1 MKNFKLENQIL
12 HSKNYIPIS
21 KDETKKKKTLSN
33 NYYKFTLITIFL
45 LIFLISIL
53 IIIIKNINKDSG
65 KLESYL
71 PLSKK
76 AGKQNKSNNEFIRN
90 LKTILNED
98 EIFENEKMS
107 KYTTFRIGGPA
118 KYFVKP
124 KTTEQIIHIMQ
135 LCNKYKIHFFILG
148 NGSNLL
154 VSDNGYY
161 GVVIQIREDNFS
173 KLKIIKKD
181 ENNYTLI
188 VGGGMLM
195 KTLSIQSC
203 LLSLTGLE
211 DIIDIPGTVG
221 GGIIM
226 NASFRGTGLKKPLT
240 KVTVIT
246 QEGNIKK
253 LTKEECKLE
262 HRKSLLKDKKY
273 IVVEAEFILKKGDK
287 MKIQK
292 TMTDNTKMRY
302 EKQPMYFGSAG
313 CFFIWDHNKYGS
325 MYKKYKESYLVSYK
339 VGDIMIYTFNI
350 SFIINLGQ
358 GTASEVMEIVNH
370 IEKIMKEKYK
380 IEIRREVIIIGLFND
395 IEYY

>member
-1 MKNFKLENQIL
+1 MNNFEKQIL
-12 HSKNYIPIS
+12 QSKNYIPIS
-21 KDETKKKKTLSN
+21 KDEIRKKKTQTN
-33 NYYKFTLITIFL
+33 NYYKFFLITIVI
-45 LIFLISIL
+45 LIVL
-53 IIIIKNINKDSG
+53 IIIITIVIEIINKDSG
-65 KLESYL
+65 KLVSY
-71 PLSKK
+71 PTLSKK
-76 AGKQNKSNNEFIRN
+76 SDKQNKINNEFIRN

-107 KYTTFRIGGPA
+107 KYTTFKIGGPA
-118 KYFVKP
+118 KYLVKP
-124 KTTEQIIHIMQ
+124 KTPEQIIKIIQ
-135 LCNKYKIHFFILG
+135 LCNKYKVHFFVLG

-154 VSDNGYY
+154 VSDNGFY

-173 KLKIIKKD
+173 RLNVIKND

-195 KTLSIQSC
+195 KTLSIESC

-226 NASFRGTGLKKPLT
+226 NASFRGTGLRKPLT
-240 KVTVIT
+240 KVIVIT
-246 QEGNIKK
+246 PEGNIQ
-253 LTKEECKLE
+253 TMAKEECKLE
-262 HRKSLLKDKKY
+262 YRNSLLKEKKF
-273 IVVEAEFILKKGDK
+273 IVIEAEFNLKKGDK
-287 MKIQK
+287 IIIQK

-302 EKQPMYFGSAG
+302 SKQPMYFGSAG
-313 CFFIWDHNKYGS
+313 SFFVWDHNKYGS
-325 MYKKYKESYLVSYK
+325 MYEKYKESNLVSYK
-339 VGDIMIYTFNI
+339 VGNIMIYTYNI
-350 SFIINLGQ
+350 SFIVNLGQ
-358 GTASEVMEIVNH
+358 GTASEVIEIVNH